1 MDRLPAT
8 GKTPGADPRLRC
20 SLRPTPG
27 FLPKPLALLGQ
38 YDRTIDQDLAGVSIG
53 EYIIYSFFQQRL

>member
-38 YDRTIDQDLAGVSIG
+38 YDRTIDQDLVSVSIG
-53 EYIIYSFFQQRL
+53 E